1 MAIWVMAAPVHL
13 FFSILMMM
21 NFELRPSCGKIA
33 KLPLSFKDLRETQCA
48 WNPARRGYKFSL
60 GTKTMNPTSS
70 QASESNYRWVVL
82 TLGAFTFTFVVAMP
96 TMCMPVLFKEISDE
110 LGLSLVQIGV
120 IWGIGSFSGL
130 FSSLIGGTLGDR
142 YGARRTIMI
151 ASILTALA
159 GAIRGLALDYVTMLI
174 TVLLFGFVARA
185 IPTNVHKI
193 CGVWFSERQLG
204 LANGVVAMGMA
215 LGFMLGSMIS
225 ATLLSPLLGGWRNV
239 LFLYGALA
247 MVTGFLWVFIKA
259 PPEKLLAGEGESE
272 TISFRKALKHVIQD
286 KRVWLYGVVLLGFN
300 GCVQGLLG
308 YLPLYLREIG
318 WAEASADG
326 TVASFHGASM
336 VFVIPLALL
345 SDRLGKRKPFFVIA
359 TLTLAMGVGVL
370 TYMQGDIIWGLVM
383 VVGLFRDG
391 FMAILVTAII
401 ELEGI
406 GSKYS
411 GTAVGLALFL
421 SAIGSIFSPP
431 IGNSFAEWNLSAP
444 FLFWAGLAAL
454 AFLAVNFIKEK
465 TKQIKPPNLS
475 PPSFIG
481 E

>member
-1 MAIWVMAAPVHL
+1 VTNLDGQKH
-13 FFSILMMM
+13 
-21 NFELRPSCGKIA
+21 
-33 KLPLSFKDLRETQCA
+33 Q
-48 WNPARRGYKFSL
+48 
-60 GTKTMNPTSS
+60 
-70 QASESNYRWVVL
+70 SNYKWVVL

-120 IWGIGSFSGL
+120 IWGIGSLSGI
-130 FSSLIGGTLGDR
+130 FSSLIGGTIGDR

-159 GAIRGLALDYVTMLI
+159 GALRGFAYDYLSMLI

-185 IPTNVHKI
+185 IPTNVHKT
-193 CGVWFSERQLG
+193 CGVWFTERQLG

-215 LGFMLGSMIS
+215 LGFTLGSMIS

-247 MVTGFLWVFIKA
+247 MVIGLLWAFIKA
-259 PPEKLLAGEGESE
+259 PPDKVLAGEGESE

-286 KRVWLYGVVLLGFN
+286 KRVWLYGVVLIGFN

-326 TVASFHGASM
+326 TVASFHAASM

-345 SDRLGKRKPFFVIA
+345 SDRLGKRKPFFVVA
-359 TLTLAMGVGVL
+359 TLILVIGVAL
-370 TYMQGDIIWGLVM
+370 LSFTTGDVIWGLV
-383 VVGLFRDG
+383 VIVGFFRDG

-406 GSKYS
+406 GQQYA

-421 SAIGSIFSPP
+421 SAVGSIFSPP

-454 AFLAVNFIKEK
+454 AFLAVTFIREN
-465 TKQIKPPNLS
+465 IKHNKPYRLS
-475 PPSFIG
+475 TPRRIG